1 MNVLFR
7 CLAISERSGHILIA
21 KNATKAVVATRN
33 ISTVNK
39 TQPKPKYDFDHHNT
53 SVNRPHLATTADG
66 REMLVNTT
74 DFTIDEV
81 AASIDTTLTPE
92 QREYVEMLKKKARG
106 TSTVRSLYSDVPLPQ
121 ELKST
126 GNFISK
132 VAPNAQEL
140 IDYAYTFVPKR
151 DGARNSRRKKRMQV
165 RLDQSKHDH
174 QRRIRET
181 AAAQK
186 RVQARRLKQAQ
197 LMKQY
202 AQMAIELDYPT
213 PINYERRQQKKENF
227 KLMRDRKKLQQ
238 GAAASTSSLA

>member
-1 MNVLFR
+1 MNVLSRRLAFR
-7 CLAISERSGHILIA
+7 SCQLAISCKSNKVFVPVCNIA
-21 KNATKAVVATRN
+21 
-33 ISTVNK
+33 TVNK
-39 TQPKPKYDFDHHNT
+39 KPPKPKYDFDPNNT
-53 SVNRPHLATTADG
+53 TVNRPHMATTSDG

-74 DFTIDEV
+74 DFSIDEV

-92 QREYVEMLKKKARG
+92 QREYVEMLKKKAKG
-106 TSTVRSLYSDVPLPQ
+106 TSTVRSLYRDVPLPE

-151 DGARNSRRKKRMQV
+151 DGARNSRRKKRMLA
-165 RLDQSKHDH
+165 RIEQSHHDH
-174 QRRIRET
+174 QRRIKET
-181 AAAQK
+181 VAAQK
-186 RVQARRLKQAQ
+186 RVQARRLKQAK

-202 AQMAIELDYPT
+202 AEMAIELNYPT

-227 KLMRDRKKLQQ
+227 RLMRDRKKLQRD
-238 GAAASTSSLA
+238 ASSN